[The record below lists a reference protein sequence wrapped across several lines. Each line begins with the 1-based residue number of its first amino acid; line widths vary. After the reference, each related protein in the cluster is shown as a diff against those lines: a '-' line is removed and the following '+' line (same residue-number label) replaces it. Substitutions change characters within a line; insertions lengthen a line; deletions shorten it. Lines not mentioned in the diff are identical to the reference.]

1 MSCAREQER
10 HLCVVRRT
18 LNNATDVCRSCSIDV
33 IDVVA
38 DVNYEDYG
46 DKLIEALRNE
56 IGGLTYLYTQIPQA
70 ERRVGLLRRLHQQQR
85 SRTPP

>member
-1 MSCAREQER
+1 MSCVREQER
-10 HLCVVRRT
+10 HLCVARRT

-38 DVNYEDYG
+38 DVNYKDYD

-56 IGGLTYLYTQIPQA
+56 IGDLTDLYTLIPQA
-70 ERRVGLLRRLHQQQR
+70 ERRVDLLRRLRQQQR